1 MDAYQRFN
9 NLFKDSTTIA
19 GILPHL
25 VLFYAVRRM
34 ITITAARV
42 LSEINE
48 LIQHLS
54 SGCGGMKA
62 STKLPSPESLS
73 ALLHY

>member
-25 VLFYAVRRM
+25 ALFYAVRRM
-34 ITITAARV
+34 ITITAARI

-48 LIQHLS
+48 
-54 SGCGGMKA
+54 
-62 STKLPSPESLS
+62 
-73 ALLHY
+73 